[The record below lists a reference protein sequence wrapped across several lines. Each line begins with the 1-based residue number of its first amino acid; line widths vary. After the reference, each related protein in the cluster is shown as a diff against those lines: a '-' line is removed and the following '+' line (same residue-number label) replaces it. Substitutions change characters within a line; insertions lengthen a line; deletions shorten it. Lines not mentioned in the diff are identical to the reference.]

1 MIIRDRIKEHITTQ
15 ITPYLESGCTLTFN
29 SENKTGS
36 RAAQSTELPVCSLEW
51 PYKYIVSVSKFLGE
65 QMDISHAA
73 FDELIETYRK
83 LLGKEMAK
91 RTEITLGIG
100 SYVTL
105 KSVNVEWIE
114 ENKWYYTIITLEY
127 SHIEEY

>member
-1 MIIRDRIKEHITTQ
+1 
-15 ITPYLESGCTLTFN
+15 
-29 SENKTGS
+29 
-36 RAAQSTELPVCSLEW
+36 
-51 PYKYIVSVSKFLGE
+51 
-65 QMDISHAA
+65 MDISHAA

-91 RTEITLGIG
+91 GTEITLGIG